1 MKINEVIR
9 KYRKEGNLTQEQV
22 ANYLGVTAPAV
33 NKWENGISYPDITLL
48 APLARVLKT
57 DVDTLLSFHEELT
70 KTEVNQLVKKVS
82 ETVLKESYET
92 GFEKGEEILKA
103 YPNCDLLRLYI
114 ADILKAY
121 LTIKQIESPE
131 KYESRIVSWYE
142 LILSGTDEGNIN
154 MATASLVT
162 YYMNKGEYE
171 RAQQLLDKIPP
182 IGYDKRLVQAVLY
195 EKQSRNEEAYEVYEN
210 MLYKGV
216 NEVSCALQMILH
228 LLCKEKKP
236 EEAERYAGLSKEIGL
251 MFDRGEFNAYMPM
264 FLLAIEK
271 KDKKLGIE
279 ILGHLVKGI
288 ETLDEYQKSGLYS
301 HIKFKN
307 LNNIEASKKILR
319 DSLIKNKE
327 LDFIKN
333 EPEAR
338 YLFRMLEGD

>member
-33 NKWENGISYPDITLL
+33 NKWENGVSYPDITLL

-70 KTEVNQLVKKVS
+70 KTEVNQLVKEVS

-121 LTIKQIESPE
+121 LTIKQIEQPE
-131 KYESRIVSWYE
+131 QYESRIISWYE
-142 LILSGTDEGNIN
+142 QIISGKDEQNIN

-195 EKQSRNEEAYEVYEN
+195 EKQSRNEDSYEVYEN

-216 NEVSCALQMILH
+216 NEVCCALQMIFH
-228 LLCKEKKP
+228 LLCKEKKL
-236 EEAERYAGLSKEIGL
+236 EEAERHANLIKDIGML
-251 MFDRGEFNAYMPM
+251 MDMGEFNAYMPM
-264 FLLAIEK
+264 LLLAAEK
-271 KDKKLGIE
+271 KDKELGIE
-279 ILGHLVKGI
+279 ILEHLVSGI
-288 ETLDEYQKSGLYS
+288 ETLDEYQRSKLYS
-301 HIKFKN
+301 HIQFKKYD
-307 LNNIEASKKILR
+307 NIGSTKKILGN
-319 DSLIKNKE
+319 SLIKNKE
-327 LDFIKN
+327 LDFIRN

-338 YLFRMLEGD
+338 HLFRMLEGD